1 MLMRTLAAILILL
14 AASLV
19 SLADPAATDANTEAP
34 GAPPAPAQQTA
45 VAAQTKSGGCVSCHT
60 ATDRHTMHANPAVVL
75 GCTDCHGG
83 DVAVVRPAGS
93 EYNGRDDKAYLNAM
107 SSAHVLPRYPLEWK
121 TPASANPEISY
132 TLLNREKPAF
142 VRFINP
148 TD

>member
-19 SLADPAATDANTEAP
+19 SLADPAATAANTEAP

-93 EYNGRDDKAYLNAM
+93 EYNGRDDKA
-107 SSAHVLPRYPLEWK
+107 
-121 TPASANPEISY
+121 
-132 TLLNREKPAF
+132 
-142 VRFINP
+142 
-148 TD
+148 